1 MNRRTR
7 LPVVLCLTALLL
19 APAVASAAP
28 TKVASVEG
36 MTEYRLDNGLK
47 VLLYPDPTRPMVTV
61 NMTLMVGS
69 RHEGYGETGMAHLLE
84 HMLFK
89 GTEKFPNFDKLMEAR
104 GARFNGSTWYD
115 RTNYFETLPA
125 TDDNLEFAIAVE
137 ADRLV
142 NCKVLPEQLSSEMTV
157 VRSEFEQGENSPQR
171 VLWQRAAAVAYEWH
185 NYGKSTIGN
194 RTDIER
200 VPADNLREFY
210 TRYYQPDNTI
220 LIIAGK
226 FEEPKALE
234 YIQKHFGPIPRPQ
247 RQLRKTYT
255 EEPPQDGERTVS
267 LRRVGD
273 VGIVGVMYHVPS
285 GAHEEYPA
293 VDALTSILADAP
305 AGILY
310 KALVETGK
318 AATVGGMAMALH
330 DPGYTWI
337 TAEIRP
343 DQNMDEVRKIMLE
356 TIDRVIAEGVTDEQV
371 ERAKLRFRAQ
381 RKRDMIDPTRLAV
394 ELSEWAAQG
403 DWRLFFVMRDR
414 MEKLTKQQV
423 HDVAK
428 KYLRPSNRTLAFFV
442 PTKESDRTT
451 VPSSPDVGSLVKEYK
466 GREAVAAGEQ
476 LDPDPMKLEAR
487 IKRGDRIEG
496 VKVALLPK
504 KTRQEMAIVRLTLRY
519 GDENNLKGYVE
530 AAEFLPTLMT
540 RGTKKLTRQQL
551 QDELDKL
558 EATLGGG
565 GSTGT
570 AVFSLQAP
578 KPNLPKA
585 LELLRQVLREP
596 SLPESEFEILKRET
610 LASLEES
617 RTEPGPLASR
627 AIGRKLNPYPRED
640 VRYVPT
646 VDESIERAKA
656 VTLDQVK
663 KLYADYLGAAAG
675 ELVLV
680 GDFEPEPTLSLLR
693 PVLSGWKAK
702 MPYTR
707 IVQKA
712 FENVP
717 PSAESIETPDKANAI
732 FSAAQALAM
741 TDAHEDFPAM
751 MVADQILGGSS
762 AARLFVRVR
771 ENEGLSYGVYSSY
784 TADMLDPNA
793 EFRVRG
799 ICNPNN
805 MAKVKQLIAEEVRKL
820 VDKGVTAEEVA
831 EAKKSILEGRRMS
844 RSQDPQLTGILA
856 RQLHGDRTMKFEAD
870 QEAKI
875 AALTPEQVS
884 AAAKKYIKPDKLVIV
899 TAGDFANASK
909 YAGDDKAGGQPG
921 AGK

>member
-1 MNRRTR
+1 VKSRTQPAA
-7 LPVVLCLTALLL
+7 LLVLTALLL
-19 APAVASAAP
+19 APVVAPAAP

-36 MTEYRLDNGLK
+36 MTEYRLDNGLR

-89 GTEKFPNFDKLMEAR
+89 GTEKYPNFDKLMEAR

-142 NCKVLPEQLSSEMTV
+142 NCKILPEQLSSEMTV

-171 VLWQRAAAVAYEWH
+171 VLWQRAAAVAFEWH
-185 NYGKSTIGN
+185 NYGKTTIGN

-226 FEEPKALE
+226 FEEAKALE
-234 YIQKHFGPIPRPQ
+234 YIQKHFGSIPKPQ
-247 RQLRKTYT
+247 RQIRKTYT

-273 VGIVGVMYHVPS
+273 VGIVGVMYHVPA

-293 VDALTSILADAP
+293 VDALTSILSDAP

-310 KALVETGK
+310 KALVESGK
-318 AATVGGMAMALH
+318 AASVGGMSMALH

-343 DQNMDEVRKIMLE
+343 DQNMDEVRQLMLS
-356 TIDRVIAEGVTDEQV
+356 TIDKVIAEGVTDEQV

-381 RKRDMIDPTRLAV
+381 RKREMIDPTRLAV

-414 MEKLTKQQV
+414 MEKLTKEQV
-423 HDVAK
+423 HAVAK

-442 PTKESDRTT
+442 PTKESDRTP
-451 VPSSPDVGSLVKEYK
+451 VPPAPDVGSLVKDYK

-476 LDPDPMKLEAR
+476 LDPDPMKLEER
-487 IKRGDRIEG
+487 IKRLDPIEG
-496 VKVALLPK
+496 VKVAVLPK
-504 KTRQEMAIVRLTLRY
+504 KTRQEMAIARLTLRY
-519 GDENNLKGYVE
+519 GNEQNLKGYVE
-530 AAEFLPTLMT
+530 AAEFLPELMT
-540 RGTKKLTRQQL
+540 RGTQKLSRQKL

-558 EATLGGG
+558 EATLSGG

-570 AVFSLQAP
+570 ATFVVQAP
-578 KPNLPKA
+578 KPNLPKV
-585 LELLRQVLREP
+585 LDLLRQVLREP
-596 SLPESEFEILKRET
+596 TLPESEFDILKRET

-617 RTEPGPLASR
+617 RTEPNALAAR
-627 AIGRKLNPYPRED
+627 AIERKLNPYPKDD

-646 VDESIERAKA
+646 VDESIERVKA
-656 VTLDQVK
+656 VTLDQVE

-675 ELVLV
+675 ELSLV
-680 GDFEPEPTLSLLR
+680 GDFEPEPTLGLIR
-693 PVLSGWKAK
+693 PALSGWKSK
-702 MPYTR
+702 MPYAR
-707 IVQKA
+707 IEQKA
-712 FENVP
+712 AENVAA
-717 PSAESIETPDKANAI
+717 STESIETPDKANATY
-732 FSAAQALAM
+732 SAAQSLAM
-741 TDAHEDFPAM
+741 TDAHEDFPALLI
-751 MVADQILGGSS
+751 ADQILGGSS
-762 AARLFVRVR
+762 ASRLFMRVR

-784 TADMLDPNA
+784 TAGMLDPKA

-799 ICNPNN
+799 ICNPTN
-805 MAKVKQLIAEEVRKL
+805 MEKVKSLIAEEVKKF
-820 VDKGVTAEEVA
+820 VENGVTSEEVA

-844 RSQDPQLTGILA
+844 RSQDQQLSGILS
-856 RQLHGDRTMKFEAD
+856 RQLFGNRTMKFEAE
-870 QEAKI
+870 QEAKL
-875 AALTPEQVS
+875 AALTPDQVS
-884 AAAKKYIKPDKLVIV
+884 AAAKKHLKPERLVIV
-899 TAGDFANASK
+899 TAGDFANAEK
-909 YAGDDKAGGQPG
+909 HAGDGKPAG
-921 AGK
+921 AGAK

>member
-1 MNRRTR
+1 MKSPTPRRA
-7 LPVVLCLTALLL
+7 LFLVLALLL
-19 APAVASAAP
+19 APAVASAAT

-36 MTEYRLDNGLK
+36 MTEYQLDNGLK

-61 NMTLMVGS
+61 NLTLLVGS

-89 GTEKFPNFDKLMEAR
+89 GTDKFPNFDKLMEAR

-125 TDDNLEFAIAVE
+125 NDDNLEFAIAIE
-137 ADRLV
+137 ADRLI
-142 NCKVLPEQLSSEMTV
+142 NCKILPEHLSSEMTV
-157 VRSEFEQGENSPQR
+157 VRSEFEQGENSPDR
-171 VLWQRAAAVAYEWH
+171 VLWQRAAAVSYEWH

-210 TRYYQPDNTI
+210 KRYYQPDNAI
-220 LIIAGK
+220 VIVAGK
-226 FEEPKALE
+226 FDEPRALSFLE
-234 YIQKHFGPIPRPQ
+234 KHFGAIPRPQ

-255 EEPPQDGERTVS
+255 EEPPQDGERTVT

-273 VGIVGVMYHVPS
+273 VGIVGVMYHVPA
-285 GAHEEYPA
+285 GPHEEYPA

-310 KALVETGK
+310 KGLVETRK
-318 AATVGGMAMALH
+318 AASVDSMTMALH

-337 TAEIRP
+337 TAEVRP
-343 DQNMDEVRKIMLE
+343 DQNMDDVRQVLLS
-356 TIDRVIAEGVTDEQV
+356 TIDKVIAEGVTDEQV
-371 ERAKLRFRAQ
+371 ERAKLRFKAA
-381 RKRDMIDPTRLAV
+381 RKREMIDPTRLAV

-403 DWRLFFVMRDR
+403 DWRLFFLMRDR
-414 MEKLTKQQV
+414 MEKLTKNDV
-423 HDVAK
+423 HEAAK

-442 PTKESDRTT
+442 PTKESDRTS
-451 VPSSPDVGSLVKEYK
+451 VPSTPDVSSLVKDYK

-476 LDPDPMKLEAR
+476 LDPDPLKLEAR
-487 IKRGDRIEG
+487 INRGDPIEG

-519 GDENNLKGYVE
+519 GNEDNLKGYVE
-530 AAEFLPTLMT
+530 AADFLPTLMT

-558 EATLGGG
+558 EATLSGG
-565 GSTGT
+565 GSTGS
-570 AVFSLQAP
+570 ASFVMQAP

-585 LELLRQVLREP
+585 VELLRQVLREP
-596 SLPESEFEILKRET
+596 SLPEDEFEILRRQH
-610 LASLEES
+610 LASLEQS
-617 RTEPGPLASR
+617 RTEPDDLASR
-627 AIGRKLNPYPRED
+627 SMERKLNPYPKED

-646 VDESIERAKA
+646 IDESIERAKA
-656 VTLDQVK
+656 VTLEQVK
-663 KLYADYLGAAAG
+663 KLYTDYFGAAAG
-675 ELVLV
+675 ELAIV
-680 GDFEPEPTLSLLR
+680 GDFEAEPTLSLLR
-693 PVLSGWKAK
+693 PALTGWKAK
-702 MPYTR
+702 MPYAR

-712 FENVP
+712 NENVP
-717 PSAESIETPDKANAI
+717 ASLEKIETPDKANAYY
-732 FSAAQALAM
+732 SAAQSLAM
-741 TDAHEDFPAM
+741 KDSDPDFPAM
-751 MVADQILGGSS
+751 TVMDQILGGSS
-762 AARLFVRVR
+762 AARLFMRVR
-771 ENEGLSYGVYSSY
+771 ENEGLSYGVYSGF
-784 TADMLDPNA
+784 TAGMLDPKA

-805 MAKVKQLIAEEVRKL
+805 MEKVKALIGEEVRKL
-820 VDKGVTAEEVA
+820 VAGGVTAEEVA

-844 RSQDPQLTGILA
+844 RSQDQQLSGMLS
-856 RQLHGDRTMKFEAD
+856 RQLHGGRTMQFEAD

-884 AAAKKYIKPDKLVIV
+884 AAAKKYIKPDKLVII

-909 YAGDDKAGGQPG
+909 YAGDAKPAAGGGQ
-921 AGK
+921 